1 MPIEQSTPPEV
12 KDLLDAT
19 PDAIYLDVRT
29 EGEFAAGHPAG
40 AINIPVAFPGPG
52 GQMALNPE
60 FVKVAEAVLTKDS
73 KIVCGCQVGGR
84 SQAAAELMSHA
95 GFEDLTN
102 MRGGWGG
109 LQDPQTGEVITGW
122 QDEGYPV
129 ETGTTDDNSYEVLK
143 GKATE

>member
-12 KDLLDAT
+12 KHLLDEN

-40 AINIPVAFPGPG
+40 AMNIPVAFPGAG
-52 GQMALNPE
+52 GQMVLNPD
-60 FVKVAEAVLTKDS
+60 FTSVVEAVIQKDS
-73 KIVCGCQVGGR
+73 KIVCGCQMGGR
-84 SQAAAELMSHA
+84 SQAAAEILSQA
-95 GFEDLTN
+95 GYQDLTN

-109 LQDPQTGEVITGW
+109 LQDPETGEVIAGW

-129 ETGTTDDNSYEVLK
+129 ETGTTDENAYAALK
-143 GKATE
+143 GRT